1 MTRPLSAET
10 PLVFRSADATCDAG
24 EVVALTRAVQD
35 WSRTLW
41 LAEKEV
47 ATSALFRM
55 LQRSRGAE
63 VPPDVMEYLSKSAMV
78 SDFRMRHLSQR
89 LQRTAERLAAHQ
101 VPFVLL
107 KGAAVGA
114 LTDPSF
120 CSRPMTDL
128 DLLVHPADADRART
142 TIIAAGWP
150 ETSDPI
156 LLELLQSQHHLPPFI
171 DPQMPD
177 VRLELHVALLPADH
191 SFGFDASHLW
201 REARPAPD
209 PFADALVPSRESVVL
224 HACIHFAWQHSM
236 QFGAWRTF
244 RAVSAMIE
252 NPVFDWERF
261 VRQARDAKAATACY
275 WTLRLAGRLSGL
287 VTPEGVLDRLAPPN
301 APWVNDALER
311 HFIAA
316 IAPGEGP
323 VSPSIRISRL
333 LWRTA
338 LQPRW
343 SGHGRPGRWD
353 SERRWERARGTLSN
367 EAAPARVAR
376 HLAGIGD
383 WWKFFV
389 KTLLP

>member
-1 MTRPLSAET
+1 MPRSLSAET
-10 PLVFRSADATCDAG
+10 QLVFRSADSTCGASEVAT
-24 EVVALTRAVQD
+24 LTRAVQD
-35 WSRTLW
+35 WGRVSW

-55 LQRSRGAE
+55 LQRSHSAQ

-89 LQRTAERLAAHQ
+89 LIRTARELAEHQ

-120 CSRPMTDL
+120 CMRPMTDL
-128 DLLVHPADADRART
+128 DLLVHPSDAERART
-142 TIIAAGWP
+142 AIIAAGWP
-150 ETSDPI
+150 ETSNPI
-156 LLELLQSQHHLPPFI
+156 LLELLHNQHHLPPFV

-191 SFGFDASHLW
+191 SFGFDASQLW
-201 REARPAPD
+201 QEAQHARD
-209 PFADALVPSRESVVL
+209 PFAHALVPSRESVVL

-252 NPVFDWERF
+252 SPAFDWERF
-261 VRQARDAKAATACY
+261 VQRARDAKAATACY
-275 WTLRLAGRLSGL
+275 WTLRLAVRLSGL
-287 VTPEGVLDRLAPPN
+287 VTPENVLDRLAPPN
-301 APWVNDALER
+301 APWINAALER

-323 VSPSIRISRL
+323 VSPSIRLSRI

-338 LQPRW
+338 LRPRW
-343 SGHGRPGRWD
+343 SGHGHPGRWD
-353 SERRWERARGTLSN
+353 SERRWERAHGILST
-367 EAAPARVAR
+367 ETAPARVAR